1 MTSFRSTVSL
11 AEVTRIGNKSC
22 SKRAKTLYRYRN
34 NMILSQTL
42 LQTAVC
48 KQKLGAS
55 LASHILSVPSLSV
68 SAHGGY
74 WKRLGLWD
82 GNGLQDH
89 SKGNSTSYLLQ
100 DASFSKLSSDFT
112 AAVIVSQRP
121 NKILY
126 TSCVGWVCVCMRVCV
141 CVCIWAVWDVC
152 VCVYGQCGMCVC
164 IWAVCTMNVRHVCV
178 CVCVHDTSTCEEV
191 RFQVGNKSL
200 LIHVSRSLW
209 VPQMWRFISSWVHGT
224 HKLLMQGIRM
234 DQNILELSSRMMTGC
249 DHVYLI
255 ISSPKTKAHI
265 LTKTL
270 LSFVVLLPISHPQ
283 PAVRRQQLRGHC

>member
-55 LASHILSVPSLSV
+55 LASHILSVPSLSIL
-68 SAHGGY
+68 AHGGY
-74 WKRLGLWD
+74 WKRSGLWD
-82 GNGLQDH
+82 GNGLQDQ

-112 AAVIVSQRP
+112 AAVIISQRP

-126 TSCVGWVCVCMRVCV
+126 TSCVGWVCGVCV
-141 CVCIWAVWDVC
+141 GGVCACVWGVCACMWGIRVWDVC
-152 VCVYGQCGMCVC
+152 VS
-164 IWAVCTMNVRHVCV
+164 IWTVCTMYVTCV
-178 CVCVHDTSTCEEV
+178 CVCVWFMIHPHVKKYASRLKQVTADTW
-191 RFQVGNKSL
+191 K
-200 LIHVSRSLW
+200 
-209 VPQMWRFISSWVHGT
+209 
-224 HKLLMQGIRM
+224 
-234 DQNILELSSRMMTGC
+234 
-249 DHVYLI
+249 
-255 ISSPKTKAHI
+255 
-265 LTKTL
+265 
-270 LSFVVLLPISHPQ
+270 VLRWITIY
-283 PAVRRQQLRGHC
+283 